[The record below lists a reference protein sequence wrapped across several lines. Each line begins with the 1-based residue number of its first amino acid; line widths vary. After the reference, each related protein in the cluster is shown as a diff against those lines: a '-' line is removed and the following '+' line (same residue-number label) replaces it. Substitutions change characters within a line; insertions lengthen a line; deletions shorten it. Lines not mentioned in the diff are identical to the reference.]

1 MAMTADQYLAQ
12 LQALLPSGAAWT
24 REPDADLTNAM
35 LAIATELA
43 RVDARLDDLVNEGDV
58 RTATEL
64 MTDWERVLGL
74 PDDCMANTVLTLA
87 QRRLLALQ
95 RLVEE
100 GGQSAAYF
108 IGLAEL
114 LGEPGCTVSEF
125 RPMNCN
131 DNCNSALGSAADRF
145 TWRFNIPHAP
155 ANLRPINCNDNCN
168 SAMQIYTPSLPEC
181 PIRERKPAHT
191 QVLFTYIP

>member
-43 RVDARLDDLVNEGDV
+43 RIDARLDDLVNEGDV

-64 MTDWERVLGL
+64 ITDWERVLGL

-100 GGQSAAYF
+100 GGQSAAYY

-145 TWRFNIPHAP
+145 FWRVNIPHAP
-155 ANLRPINCNDNCN
+155 ANLRSINCNDNCN
-168 SAMQIYTPSLPEC
+168 SAMQVYTPSLAEC

-191 QVLFTYIP
+191 QVLFTYST

>member
-43 RVDARLDDLVNEGDV
+43 RIDARLDDLVNEGDV

-74 PDDCMANTVLTLA
+74 PDDCMANTVLNLA
-87 QRRLLALQ
+87 QRRLLAHQ

-100 GGQSAAYF
+100 GGQSAAYY

-131 DNCNSALGSAADRF
+131 DPCTYSLGSQGDRF
-145 TWRFNIPHAP
+145 YWNFNIPHAP
-155 ANLRPINCNDNCN
+155 ENLAPFNCNDDCN
-168 SAMQIYTPSLPEC
+168 DAMQTYTPSLAEC

-191 QVLFTYIP
+191 QVLFTYST

>member
-1 MAMTADQYLAQ
+1 MAMTANQYLAQ

-43 RVDARLDDLVNEGDV
+43 RIDARLDDLVNEGDV

-100 GGQSAAYF
+100 GGQSAAYY

-131 DNCNSALGSAADRF
+131 DNCNSAL
-145 TWRFNIPHAP
+145 
-155 ANLRPINCNDNCN
+155 
-168 SAMQIYTPSLPEC
+168 QVYTPSLAEC

-191 QVLFTYIP
+191 QVLFTYVP

>member
-1 MAMTADQYLAQ
+1 MAMTANQYLAQ

-43 RVDARLDDLVNEGDV
+43 RIDARLDDLVNEGDV

-100 GGQSAAYF
+100 GGQSAAYY

-131 DNCNSALGSAADRF
+131 DNCNSALGSQGDRF
-145 TWRFNIPHAP
+145 FWRFNIPHAP
-155 ANLRPINCNDNCN
+155 ANLRPMNCNDNCN
-168 SAMQIYTPSLPEC
+168 SALQVYTPSLAEC

-191 QVLFTYIP
+191 QVLFTYVP

>member
-1 MAMTADQYLAQ
+1 MTVDQYLAQ

-24 REPDADLTNAM
+24 REPDADLTKAM
-35 LAIATELA
+35 LAIATELT
-43 RVDARLDDLVNEGDV
+43 RIDARLDDLINEGDV

-87 QRRLLALQ
+87 QRRLLGHQ

-100 GGQSAAYF
+100 GGQSAAYY

-131 DNCNSALGSAADRF
+131 DNCNSALGSATDRF
-145 TWRFNIPHAP
+145 YWRLNIPHAP
-155 ANLRPINCNDNCN
+155 ENLRPMNCNDNCN
-168 SAMQIYTPSLPEC
+168 SALQVYTPSLAEC

-191 QVLFTYIP
+191 QVLFTYVP